1 LKAITF
7 CVERTL
13 MAILIVFTTLPDSNS
28 AVKLA
33 ETLVEKRHA
42 ACVHLLPAGLSV
54 YRWEGRIEH
63 ADEVTLL
70 IKTTQA
76 AYAELE
82 TAIRATHPYDL
93 PEILAVPVTAGLPA
107 YIEWVNAE
115 TRISP

>member
-1 LKAITF
+1 
-7 CVERTL
+7 
-13 MAILIVFTTLPDSNS
+13 MAIHIVFTTLPDSNS

-33 ETLVEKRHA
+33 EALVEKRHA

-54 YRWEGRIEH
+54 YRWGGRIEH

-76 AYAELE
+76 SYAELE
-82 TAIRATHPYDL
+82 TAIRTTHPYDL
-93 PEILAVPVTAGLPA
+93 PEIIAVPVTAGLPA
-107 YIEWVNAE
+107 YLDWVDAE

>member
-1 LKAITF
+1 
-7 CVERTL
+7 

-33 ETLVEKRHA
+33 EALVEKRHA

-54 YRWEGRIEH
+54 YRWGGKIEH

-76 AYAELE
+76 SYAELE
-82 TAIRATHPYDL
+82 TAIRTTHPYDL
-93 PEILAVPVTAGLPA
+93 PEIIAVPVTAGLPA
-107 YIEWVNAE
+107 YLDWVDAE

>member
-7 CVERTL
+7 CLERTF

-54 YRWEGRIEH
+54 FRWEGRIEH
-63 ADEVTLL
+63 ADEVSLL

-76 AYAELE
+76 DYAALE
-82 TAIRATHPYDL
+82 TAILSTHPYDL

-107 YIEWVNAE
+107 YLDWIRAE
-115 TRISP
+115 TQGPS

>member
-1 LKAITF
+1 
-7 CVERTL
+7 
-13 MAILIVFTTLPDSNS
+13 MAIIIVITTLPDSGS

-54 YRWEGRIEH
+54 YRWEDKIKH
-63 ADEVTLL
+63 AGEVTLL

-93 PEILAVPVTAGLPA
+93 PEIVAVPVSAALPA
-107 YIEWVNAE
+107 YLDWVNAE
-115 TRISP
+115 TRSSP

>member
-7 CVERTL
+7 YVERTF
-13 MAILIVFTTLPDSNS
+13 MAMIIVITTLPDSDS

-54 YRWEGRIEH
+54 YRWEGKIEH
-63 ADEVTLL
+63 TGEVTLL

-76 AYAELE
+76 TYAELE

-93 PEILAVPVTAGLPA
+93 PEIVAVPVTAGLPA
-107 YIEWVNAE
+107 YLDWVDAE

>member
-1 LKAITF
+1 
-7 CVERTL
+7 
-13 MAILIVFTTLPDSNS
+13 MAILIVITTLPDSDS

-33 ETLVEKRHA
+33 EALVEKRHA
-42 ACVHLLPAGLSV
+42 ACVHLLPAGVSV

-82 TAIRATHPYDL
+82 AAIQTSHPYDI
-93 PEILAVPVTAGLPA
+93 PEIVAVPVSAGLPA
-107 YIEWVNAE
+107 YLDWITTE

>member
-1 LKAITF
+1 
-7 CVERTL
+7 
-13 MAILIVFTTLPDSNS
+13 MAILIVLTTLPDSNS

-42 ACVHLLPAGLSV
+42 ACVHLLPTGLSV

-107 YIEWVNAE
+107 YLDWVNAE
-115 TRISP
+115 TWISL